1 VIIDTTATK
10 KTLRN
15 TEHLSDYYEVNRI
28 HLKWSFW
35 ASISALTIGL
45 IAILVG
51 IGLILKGNTELTSSI
66 ATIGGVLTQ
75 FIGAGFFY
83 LYTKNLKQLNIFYE
97 KLIKL
102 QDTEHAIELLELLP
116 NDVKQKQVGAIIN
129 ILITRNEPKT
139 EITPEHIAAIQSYS
153 ASQR

>member
-1 VIIDTTATK
+1 
-10 KTLRN
+10 
-15 TEHLSDYYEVNRI
+15 
-28 HLKWSFW
+28 
-35 ASISALTIGL
+35 
-45 IAILVG
+45 LVG

-116 NDVKQKQVGAIIN
+116 NDVKQKQVGAIIS